1 MYKEHR
7 HRKELKCIQKID
19 LINFKLMCMQANS
32 GYVLQ
37 IKEQIHIHFENW
49 PLRLSPPKM

>member
-1 MYKEHR
+1 
-7 HRKELKCIQKID
+7 
-19 LINFKLMCMQANS
+19 MCMQANS

-37 IKEQIHIHFENW
+37 IKEQQIHIHFENW